1 MDVNTIIITVV
12 LLVAL
17 GLVLA
22 VVLFFVA
29 QKFKVFEDPRID
41 DVEAVLPGAN
51 CGGCGL
57 PGCRG
62 FAEAC
67 VKAENLDNLFCPV
80 GGNDCMALVAKALGR
95 EAIAKE
101 PMIAVIRCSGSP
113 DKRKNTSKYDS
124 APTCAIS
131 AMLFSGDT
139 GCPNGCLGLG
149 DCVTVCKF
157 DVIYIDPITKLPVVS
172 NEKCT
177 ACGACVKACP
187 KNIIELR
194 FKGKKD
200 RRIFVSCIN
209 TEKGGV
215 AKKNCDVACTGCT
228 KCQKVCEYDAIKIEN
243 NLAYID
249 FTKCKLCR
257 KCVEVCPTNAIHEL
271 NFPPRK
277 PKPEIQNPKSEIRNF
292 NDTQIS

>member
-1 MDVNTIIITVV
+1 MNTIIITVV
-12 LLVAL
+12 TLVAL

-22 VVLFFVA
+22 VVLFIVA
-29 QKFKVFEDPRID
+29 QKFKVIEDPRID

-80 GGNDCMALVAKALGR
+80 GGNDCMASVAKALGQ
-95 EAIAKE
+95 EAVAKE

-113 DKRKNTSKYDS
+113 DKRPNTSQYDS

-131 AMLFSGDT
+131 SMVFSGET
-139 GCPNGCLGLG
+139 GCANGCLGLG

-157 DVIYIDPITKLPVVS
+157 DAIYIDPVSKLPVVS

-177 ACGACVKACP
+177 ACGACIKACP
-187 KNIIELR
+187 KAIIELR
-194 FKGKKD
+194 YKGKKD

-209 TEKGGV
+209 VEKGGI
-215 AKKNCDVACTGCT
+215 AKKSCQVACTACT
-228 KCQKVCEYDAIKIEN
+228 KCLKVCEYDAIRIEN

-249 FTKCKLCR
+249 YTKCKLCR
-257 KCVEVCPTNAIHEL
+257 KCVTECATNAIHEL

-277 PKPEIQNPKSEIRNF
+277 VK
-292 NDTQIS
+292 DTSGETAVKNEENNA